1 MKISP
6 PLFGL
11 AAALAAAVLW
21 SVYSFCAFSL
31 LIIAINLS
39 GDLAY
44 TNFGNFEWTHFL
56 SRFGRFESGR
66 GFDWLADCRILQ
78 LSKRKFRAK
87 TSVINEDL
95 MMIKNL
101 DEKAT
106 RKLLKEQK
114 LGHLGCVLESGEPY
128 VVPVNYLFKDDE
140 IYIHCLPGQK
150 LDALRAK

>member
-1 MKISP
+1 MKINP

-56 SRFGRFESGR
+56 SRFLVNLVALSLGADLTGWLIA
-66 GFDWLADCRILQ
+66 GF
-78 LSKRKFRAK
+78 
-87 TSVINEDL
+87 
-95 MMIKNL
+95 
-101 DEKAT
+101 
-106 RKLLKEQK
+106 
-114 LGHLGCVLESGEPY
+114 Y
-128 VVPVNYLFKDDE
+128 NYLNE
-140 IYIHCLPGQK
+140 NSEPK
-150 LDALRAK
+150 LS